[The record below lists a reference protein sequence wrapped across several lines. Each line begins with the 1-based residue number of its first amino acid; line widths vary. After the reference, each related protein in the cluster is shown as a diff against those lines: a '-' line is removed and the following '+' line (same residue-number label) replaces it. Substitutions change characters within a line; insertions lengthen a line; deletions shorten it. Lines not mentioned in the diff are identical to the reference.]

1 MRRAVHGRADVLL
14 RLIAMVLLVFP
25 ALACRRVTDP
35 PAPLSSNGLTG
46 TYKLIQFIP
55 NAATT
60 GSLTFR
66 DDSTYALSLDPWPVN
81 KYADGCTV
89 VSGTTVCLDD
99 EETSEPNPDLV
110 GAQAGRWR
118 YEGGHAVSLQ
128 PPAAGAE
135 GWYGSIEGSD
145 LVFDSGYYPSATFRK
160 K

>member
-1 MRRAVHGRADVLL
+1 MKRPVHGRIDDLL

-25 ALACRRVTDP
+25 ELACRRVTDP
-35 PAPLSSNGLTG
+35 PAPLSSGGLSG
-46 TYKLIQFIP
+46 AYKLIEFIP

-60 GSLTFR
+60 GSLTLR
-66 DDSTYALSLDPWPVN
+66 ADSTYALSLDPWPVN
-81 KYADGCTV
+81 KYMDGCTV

-99 EETSEPNPDLV
+99 EETNEPNPDLV
-110 GAQAGRWR
+110 GAQTGTWR

-135 GWYGSIEGSD
+135 RWYGSIEGPD

-160 K
+160 R